1 MSSTFEVEED
11 SSILHLQQ
19 TIQGAA
25 EKIIF
30 LVIFKLFIRLAE
42 LPRSKRGEAA
52 KRRIPKPAKI
62 PITCARCHTTDA
74 RECPNLFLQG
84 PLS

>member
-1 MSSTFEVEED
+1 MSHD
-11 SSILHLQQ
+11 SKSYLFSVIASSKSVSFSSSFAAPEQMRHLQQ

-25 EKIIF
+25 
-30 LVIFKLFIRLAE
+30 
-42 LPRSKRGEAA
+42 SSNSGEAT

-62 PITCARCHTTDA
+62 PITWARCHTTEA
-74 RECPNLFLQG
+74 RECPSLFLHG